1 MRWTEIATLPLP
13 EDGRGRG
20 AEGSGET
27 CPMGARECGGEP
39 RPKPREKLH
48 TYQPFSYIGSS
59 ISTRGHLYEQPSTW
73 RNIDQPV
80 ASGCGDRIDSTGS
93 GTGRLCL
100 E

>member
-39 RPKPREKLH
+39 LLRSREKLH
-48 TYQPFSYIGSS
+48 IPAVFIYRI
-59 ISTRGHLYEQPSTW
+59 I
-73 RNIDQPV
+73 NINEG
-80 ASGCGDRIDSTGS
+80 AFI
-93 GTGRLCL
+93 
-100 E
+100 